1 MTSAVS
7 RAGPNGVGP
16 PQKKG
21 KHSKRGK
28 MAFHFEF
35 GTVLCALRT
44 HIQKSN
50 STNMRAFVIEIRRL
64 LRFKIGRTLSAAEDS
79 EITIVTGRYIT
90 IATDLF
96 KIHIQNMLKML
107 N

>member
-35 GTVLCALRT
+35 GTVLCTLRT
-44 HIQKSN
+44 RIQKSI
-50 STNMRAFVIEIRRL
+50 STSMRAFGIEIRRL

>member
-1 MTSAVS
+1 VQDQTEWDP
-7 RAGPNGVGP
+7 RK
-16 PQKKG
+16 KKG

-28 MAFHFEF
+28 MTFYFEF

>member
-1 MTSAVS
+1 
-7 RAGPNGVGP
+7 
-16 PQKKG
+16 
-21 KHSKRGK
+21 
-28 MAFHFEF
+28 
-35 GTVLCALRT
+35 
-44 HIQKSN
+44 
-50 STNMRAFVIEIRRL
+50 MRAFGIEIRRL

-96 KIHIQNMLKML
+96 KIPIQNMLKML

>member
-1 MTSAVS
+1 MQDQTEWDP
-7 RAGPNGVGP
+7 RK
-16 PQKKG
+16 KKG

-28 MAFHFEF
+28 IHFEF

-79 EITIVTGRYIT
+79 EITIVTGRYT
-90 IATDLF
+90 VYHDCNRPL
-96 KIHIQNMLKML
+96 
-107 N
+107 